1 VAPALIEIGRI
12 SDVAREV
19 FGPVLHVLRYARDN
33 LDGLIADI
41 NATGY
46 GLTFG
51 LHTRIDETIA
61 RVLGRIEA
69 GNVYVNRNLIGA
81 VVGVQPFG
89 GSGLSG
95 TGPKAGGPL
104 YLGRLMAQP
113 PDPALRGGAE
123 SGGAATAVGR
133 RFVDW
138 LHATGRHEVAE
149 RCIADLSRSA
159 LGLRLELAGPVGE
172 RNIYELRPRGR
183 VAALAQSEA
192 GLLTQL
198 GAIFATGNHALLA
211 QDNPALPI
219 IAALPAEISS
229 HVSVVASIEGASAVR
244 AALFEGPAEAL
255 LALLRQL
262 AERGG
267 PIVSVC
273 AIAPDARAS
282 SDEYDLNRLLEERSI
297 SINTAASGG
306 NAGLMSI
313 G

>member
-1 VAPALIEIGRI
+1 
-12 SDVAREV
+12 
-19 FGPVLHVLRYARDN
+19 
-33 LDGLIADI
+33 
-41 NATGY
+41 
-46 GLTFG
+46 
-51 LHTRIDETIA
+51 
-61 RVLGRIEA
+61 
-69 GNVYVNRNLIGA
+69 
-81 VVGVQPFG
+81 
-89 GSGLSG
+89 
-95 TGPKAGGPL
+95 
-104 YLGRLMAQP
+104 M
-113 PDPALRGGAE
+113 
-123 SGGAATAVGR
+123 
-133 RFVDW
+133 
-138 LHATGRHEVAE
+138 
-149 RCIADLSRSA
+149 
-159 LGLRLELAGPVGE
+159 
-172 RNIYELRPRGR
+172 
-183 VAALAQSEA
+183 
-192 GLLTQL
+192 LTQL